1 MIEKPNDAPSLFINL
16 SDMLKQLCPLYKSAE
31 TAK

>member
-1 MIEKPNDAPSLFINL
+1 MIEKPNYAPSLFTNL
-16 SDMLKQLCPLYKSAE
+16 SDMLKQMYPLYKSAE